1 MLFENSDDFKIIDN
15 LLKAHP
21 NSSTRDLRK
30 HLKDNGL
37 DWDKTKINSLLYKM
51 LNANLVSKLI
61 PDGTRPYW
69 TSLSS
74 GISIDSEHYEEA
86 KKIILGDDLEKN

>member
-1 MLFENSDDFKIIDN
+1 MSFENSTDFKILDN

-30 HLKDNGL
+30 HLRDDGL

-61 PDGTRPYW
+61 PDGNRPYW
-69 TSLSS
+69 TSLTS

-86 KKIILGDDLEKN
+86 RKIILGDNLEKN